1 MAKPLHGRIRILLS
15 AAMTIG
21 LATLPP
27 HLTAQAGSGEPG
39 RPLGAW
45 VGEARKGPFH
55 LSTGPVVRTFRT
67 VAPAFD
73 IGVANAR
80 DVRTSPA
87 PAPDSTV
94 SPKKVYAYT
103 LAGATIPFLPAMILV
118 GPGTSRNDSGYEWLG
133 VYLLGGLATLV
144 TVPVA
149 ARMAGAQ
156 SLGRT
161 LAGTVAGFVAGVLF
175 TGFVAE
181 VPNSELWAI
190 PTFSVTMASLTTV
203 IATSPPRS

>member
-1 MAKPLHGRIRILLS
+1 
-15 AAMTIG
+15 
-21 LATLPP
+21 
-27 HLTAQAGSGEPG
+27 
-39 RPLGAW
+39 
-45 VGEARKGPFH
+45 
-55 LSTGPVVRTFRT
+55 

-80 DVRTSPA
+80 DVRSSPA
-87 PAPDSTV
+87 PTPDSAIAGRV
-94 SPKKVYAYT
+94 FAYT

-144 TVPVA
+144 TVPMA

-181 VPNSELWAI
+181 VPNSEFWGI
-190 PTFSVTMASLTTV
+190 PVFSVTMASLTTV
-203 IATSPPRS
+203 IATSPLGS